1 MSGKPER
8 PQIIIGP
15 YLGEVTRARCSLSR
29 EASTSSVA
37 SALNSNS
44 DIGKRCVSV
53 VPHSEELTASVYGG
67 QGKAQLGKDS
77 VAIALR
83 TAVGLKRRLCL

>member
-8 PQIIIGP
+8 PQIMIGP

-37 SALNSNS
+37 SALNSS
-44 DIGKRCVSV
+44 SEIDRRHVSI
-53 VPHSEELTASVYGG
+53 VPHSEELTASVYSG
-67 QGKAQLGKDS
+67 
-77 VAIALR
+77 
-83 TAVGLKRRLCL
+83 